1 MKTLMKLFLVF
12 AVVACSLNIAS
23 AQNSKKDRQA
33 AKAESIK
40 KMLDEMHY
48 VFEANYV
55 NPSRGE
61 GRTLTSEYDLTVTK
75 DKITAYLPYFGR
87 GYVAPLDMRGG
98 GIEFTITNFEYNVTE
113 GKKGGWD
120 VVIKPKDKNISDLKD
135 VQTLRLT
142 ISTDGYAFL
151 QVIST
156 NRDPISFNGTIE
168 AIKGEANSS
177 AKIEK

>member
-12 AVVACSLNIAS
+12 AVVVCGLHIAK
-23 AQNSKKDRQA
+23 AQNSKKGRHAAQA
-33 AKAESIK
+33 ASIK
-40 KMLDEMHY
+40 KMIDEMHY

-87 GYVAPLDMRGG
+87 GYVSPSDLRGG
-98 GIEFTITNFEYNVTE
+98 GIDFTITNFDYIVTE

-120 VVIKPKDKNISDLKD
+120 VLIKPKDKNISDLKD
-135 VQTLRLT
+135 VQSLRLS

-168 AIKGEANSS
+168 EIKAEDKGVKTER
-177 AKIEK
+177 